1 MLSLPVNALRED
13 TLAHSDFAEW
23 IVKYIDCWFAFARRL
38 GLGIEQ
44 MEEIILVTGF
54 DRTKSWFNVA
64 FSGGQVDARV
74 SFGVNAVYGAD
85 SNINFQF
92 SPEHIQGAVLNQG
105 PEGRVRR
112 VCRTQ

>member
-1 MLSLPVNALRED
+1 
-13 TLAHSDFAEW
+13 
-23 IVKYIDCWFAFARRL
+23 
-38 GLGIEQ
+38 

-85 SNINFQF
+85 SSINFQF

-105 PEGRVRR
+105 PEGRVRC
-112 VCRTQ
+112 VCRTQQIRDKLDMTFPALELARESMHIYSRVSRRSYSPNIPQAP